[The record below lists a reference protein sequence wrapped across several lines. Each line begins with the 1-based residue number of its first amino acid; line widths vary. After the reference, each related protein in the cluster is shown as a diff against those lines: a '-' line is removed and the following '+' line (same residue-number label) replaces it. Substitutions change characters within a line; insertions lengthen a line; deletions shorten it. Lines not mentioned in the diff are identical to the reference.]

1 MPGSSTNLRHFIIIT
16 VLIVLST
23 VIMTWL
29 LRVMLPLPMEASTQA
44 ATVDYVFNWNMFLI
58 ALFFSLVMVFMLYAV
73 FAFRRRDD
81 DESEGEHFEGNSVL
95 EIVWTVVPLVI
106 VIFLAILGVTT
117 LNEIT
122 QAQDNELVV
131 NVEGFQWGWTF
142 SYPEEGDMISAE
154 MVLPVDRPARMEMT
168 SKDVIH
174 SFWIPEFRVKQ
185 DLVPGQITVL
195 RFTPSEVGDYEL
207 RCAEICGLSHWSMIA
222 NVRVVEQEEYDAWI
236 SEQTAGSSPALAN
249 ALLDAPVAGVTVV
262 GVQETE

>member
-1 MPGSSTNLRHFIIIT
+1 
-16 VLIVLST
+16 
-23 VIMTWL
+23 MTWL

-73 FAFRRRDD
+73 VVFRRRDN

-95 EIVWTVVPLVI
+95 EIVWTVIPLII

-142 SYPEEGDMISAE
+142 SYPE
-154 MVLPVDRPARMEMT
+154 AR
-168 SKDVIH
+168 
-174 SFWIPEFRVKQ
+174 R
-185 DLVPGQITVL
+185 
-195 RFTPSEVGDYEL
+195 
-207 RCAEICGLSHWSMIA
+207 
-222 NVRVVEQEEYDAWI
+222 YD
-236 SEQTAGSSPALAN
+236 QR
-249 ALLDAPVAGVTVV
+249 
-262 GVQETE
+262 

>member
-1 MPGSSTNLRHFIIIT
+1 MSSSSTHRRHFIIIA
-16 VLIVLST
+16 VLITLST
-23 VIMTWL
+23 IVITWL
-29 LRVMLPLPMEASTQA
+29 LRTMLPLPTEASTQA

-73 FAFRRRDD
+73 IVFRRRGD
-81 DESEGEHFEGNSVL
+81 DESEGEHFEGNSIL
-95 EIVWTVVPLVI
+95 EIVWTVIPLII

-142 SYPEEGDMISAE
+142 SYPENGDIISAE
-154 MVLPVDRPARMEMT
+154 MVLPVNRPARMEMT

-174 SFWIPEFRVKQ
+174 SFWVPEFRVKQ
-185 DLVPGQITVL
+185 DLVPGHVTVV
-195 RFTPSEVGDYEL
+195 RFTPNEVGDYAL
-207 RCAEICGLSHWSMIA
+207 RCAEICGLSHWNMLA

-236 SEQTAGSSPALAN
+236 SEKTAGSSPVLA
-249 ALLDAPVAGVTVV
+249 DAMADASAVDVSIADA
-262 GVQETE
+262 QETE